1 LSITRK
7 EVEHVALL
15 ARLELS
21 EKEKEDYTNQ
31 LNSIIGYMNKINEL
45 NTENVEPTAHVLPI
59 FNVMREDTAKDS
71 LDREEVLKNAPDKEN
86 GQFKVPRIV

>member
-1 LSITRK
+1 MSITKK

-15 ARLELS
+15 ARLDLS

-45 NTENVEPTAHVLPI
+45 DTENVEPTAHVLPI
-59 FNVMREDTAKDS
+59 FNVMREDNAKDS
-71 LDREEVLKNAPDKEN
+71 LDRGEVLKNAPEKEN
-86 GQFKVPRIV
+86 GQFKVPKIV